1 MMNNTTTVIITHTP
15 TNDTIPMNT
24 RSNSKYAFP
33 CARGRRVGETVGMT
47 VEGGPVLRFNVG
59 NNVGYKGPDAYA
71 N

>member
-1 MMNNTTTVIITHTP
+1 MINNTATVINAQIP

-33 CARGRRVGETVGMT
+33 CARGRRVGEAVGET
-47 VEGGPVLRFNVG
+47 TGGAVLIFNVG

>member
-1 MMNNTTTVIITHTP
+1 MMNNTTTVMNAQIP
-15 TNDTIPMNT
+15 TNVTTPMNT

-33 CARGRRVGETVGMT
+33 CARGRRVGERVGET
-47 VEGGPVLRFNVG
+47 ADGGAVLRFNVG

>member
-1 MMNNTTTVIITHTP
+1 MMNNTTTVINAQTL

-33 CARGRRVGETVGMT
+33 CARGRRVGERVGET
-47 VEGGPVLRFNVG
+47 TEGAPVLRFNVG